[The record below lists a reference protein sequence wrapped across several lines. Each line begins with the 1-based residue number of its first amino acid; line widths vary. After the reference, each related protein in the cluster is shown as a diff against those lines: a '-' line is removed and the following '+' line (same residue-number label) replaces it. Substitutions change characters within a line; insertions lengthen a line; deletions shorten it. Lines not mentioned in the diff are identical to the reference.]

1 VVANKDT
8 NYLRTR
14 IASELNRSLAD
25 AFGNSGET
33 FAQVVNRAINQAI
46 DHYASQPFRWNQVRR
61 SQWASTVAYTG
72 EYTLPPDFLMMTRLE
87 ITHSGRYIPIERT
100 TLAEVDEIN
109 DMPSA
114 SLTGVAS
121 TIPSYYALDGN
132 VVILAPPPNAAK
144 TLAASYIKRYLPTS
158 VTDST
163 TTKLVFAGSLTITPT
178 TTTSHKNRLNGWT
191 TDGDDLICA
200 RAKAIIRI
208 DYLKDGDAVQEMAV
222 IAGKGADFL
231 SAAEKQAYS
240 ALADEVFDMQATGK
254 VRKYG
259 L

>member
-1 VVANKDT
+1 VALKDT

-25 AFGNSGET
+25 TFGNSGET
-33 FAQVVNRAINQAI
+33 FATVVNRAINQALE
-46 DHYASQPFRWNQVRR
+46 HYASQPFRWNQVRR
-61 SQWASTVAYTG
+61 SQWTVTTAYTG
-72 EYTLPPDFLMMTRLE
+72 DYTLPPDFLMMTRLE

-100 TLAEVDEIN
+100 TVDEVDEIN

-121 TIPSYYALDGN
+121 TLPSYYALNGN
-132 VVILAPPPNAAK
+132 VVILAPPPSAAK

-158 VTDST
+158 ITDST
-163 TTKLVFAGSLTITPT
+163 TAKLVFAGSLTITPT
-178 TTTSHKNRLNGWT
+178 TTTSHKNRVNGWT
-191 TDGDDLICA
+191 TDGDYLICA
-200 RAKAIIRI
+200 RAKADIRI
-208 DYLKDGDAVQEMAV
+208 NYLIDPNAIQEMAV
-222 IAGKGADFL
+222 IAGKGEDFL
-231 SAAEKQAYS
+231 SVAEKQAYS